1 VIEKENQEES
11 EFFKPYL
18 IPLKALQNII
28 NEFNGQGV
36 IIGGIAVSLLGEPR
50 FTLDLDA
57 VVLLSVKDIEWILE
71 VAEREGIEA
80 RIPNLVDFA
89 RQNRILLLR
98 HIASDINIDLS
109 LGILPFEVEMIE
121 RSQIIEIGNLKIR
134 IPTAE
139 DLIILKAVAHREKDL
154 QDIEAIAKTQAE
166 IDMNRICFWLKQFGE
181 VLDFPGLWDEIEGL
195 ISSKKG

>member
-1 VIEKENQEES
+1 VIKKENGQVDS

-18 IPLKALQNII
+18 IPLQALQNII
-28 NEFNGQGV
+28 NHFNDQGV
-36 IIGGIAVSLLGEPR
+36 IIGGIAVSLIGEPR

-57 VVLLSVKDIEWILE
+57 VVLLSVKDVERILD
-71 VAEREGIEA
+71 VAEQQGIEA

-89 RQNRILLLR
+89 RKNRVLLLR
-98 HIASDINIDLS
+98 HMATDINIDLS

-121 RSQIIEIGNLKIR
+121 RSQVIEIGKLKIR

-154 QDIEAIAKTQAE
+154 QDIKAIANTQTE
-166 IDMNRICFWLKQFGE
+166 IDLNRISFWLEQFGE
-181 VLDFPGLWDEIEGL
+181 VLDFPGLWDEIEDL
-195 ISSKKG
+195 ISSKK

>member
-166 IDMNRICFWLKQFGE
+166 IDMNRICFWLEQFGE
-181 VLDFPGLWDEIEGL
+181 VLDFPGLRDEIEGL